1 MNKELYK
8 FLSSTNSSNILQ
20 NIYIYIYINQAVTFW
35 FKNFFRYLKGKFRW
49 RFEVLNRLFVGQK
62 YLPKTG
68 RKRRSSFFIDIFWL
82 GKNKFDEVGLLKGV
96 LDSGSRHSIKNK

>member
-1 MNKELYK
+1 MNKESYK

-20 NIYIYIYINQAVTFW
+20 NIYIYIYINQTVTFW
-35 FKNFFRYLKGKFRW
+35 FKSFFRYLKGKFLW
-49 RFEVLNRLFVGQK
+49 RFAVLNPFFGCYGSLQ
-62 YLPKTG
+62 KTG
-68 RKRRSSFFIDIFWL
+68 RNRRSSFFIDIFWL